1 MDEVQAG
8 FNMYRD
14 TIAKRIF
21 GRPVAEL
28 TAEEL
33 VKLDESIPFKFD
45 RSEIDAEER
54 VADELEATAEE
65 EVEVVVEE

>member
-14 TIAKRIF
+14 AIAQRTF

-28 TAEEL
+28 TEEEL
-33 VKLDESIPFKFD
+33 AQLDESIPFKFD
-45 RSEIDAEER
+45 RSEIEAEEE

-65 EVEVVVEE
+65 